1 MRTTDE
7 ILRLKTDVV
16 ELKNNI
22 NEIRAGAALLKSD
35 IKDINADMVVL
46 GDDISEIKLDVGCTI
61 SNIHRIP
68 DIATDLD
75 LIKTDIEQIKRST
88 NLLLGTAVITAIIIG
103 NVLIW
108 VLFLK

>member
-46 GDDISEIKLDVGCTI
+46 GDDINEIKLDVGCII
-61 SNIHRIP
+61 SNIHEMP
-68 DIATDLD
+68 DIATDID
-75 LIKTDIEQIKRST
+75 LIKIDIEQIKRST
-88 NLLLGTAVITAIIIG
+88 NLLLGGVIATAIIVG

-108 VLFLK
+108 FLFLK